1 MSQTIRYSGGR
12 MSLKQQKSNALR
24 FVNKVRKALKREPIS
39 KLPLGIPQDAKKCSL
54 ALGVEDVTVE
64 DGEIT
69 FEYAVQAYV
78 VAEALGYKDN
88 KMDDGNNLVLPK
100 EVNRFTKSFDD
111 LKFPELVDIQ
121 TLLDNQ
127 EPDSSSVW

>member
-1 MSQTIRYSGGR
+1 

-39 KLPLGIPQDAKKCSL
+39 KLPLGIPQDAKRCSL

-64 DGEIT
+64 GGDIV

-78 VAEALGYKDN
+78 VAEALGYQDN
-88 KMDDGNNLVLPK
+88 KMDDGNSLVLPK
-100 EVNRFTKSFDD
+100 EVNRFTKSFDN